1 MKPPDCFC
9 FERFIFLLHF
19 KMLTGKLSVAEYVS
33 RKSTKD
39 SEFFCKIINN
49 KNIQAIVLDMPPK
62 PRSLSVSKQCEDC
75 GSANPVACKSCKW
88 IAINTKCFYVFNLLC
103 VLPFW

>member
-1 MKPPDCFC
+1 MKPPDF
-9 FERFIFLLHF
+9 FSLERFIFLLHF

-39 SEFFCKIINN
+39 SEFFCRIIKNL
-49 KNIQAIVLDMPPK
+49 NIQAIVLDMPPK

-88 IAINTKCFYVFNLLC
+88 ITTPNVSTYLIC
-103 VLPFW
+103 